1 MTAKLGFAESTRS
14 GMQLVRG
21 LLQQMQQSG
30 ADYTRVFRGLAGI
43 EHDTP
48 AALRDEF
55 VERERFDRWPRD
67 YCSLLAPTAGG
78 IQVSCS
84 S

>member
-1 MTAKLGFAESTRS
+1 MTAKPGFAESTRS

-21 LLQQMQQSG
+21 LLEQLQQSG

>member
-1 MTAKLGFAESTRS
+1 MIRA
-14 GMQLVRG
+14 
-21 LLQQMQQSG
+21 
-30 ADYTRVFRGLAGI
+30 LAFI
-43 EHDTP
+43 ERNTP
-48 AALRDEF
+48 APLRDEF